1 MDGVD
6 SHQIMFESIDKEKG
20 VIYEVDQIW
29 LD

>member
-20 VIYEVDQIW
+20 VIYKVDQIW